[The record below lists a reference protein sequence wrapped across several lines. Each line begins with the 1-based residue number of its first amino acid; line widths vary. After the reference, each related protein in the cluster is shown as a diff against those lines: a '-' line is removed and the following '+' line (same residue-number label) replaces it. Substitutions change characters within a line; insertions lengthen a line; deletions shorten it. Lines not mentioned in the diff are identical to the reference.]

1 MIKFISSKAACIL
14 CKDEDPDEMRELYEY
29 AIYILLSGLFHLF
42 SVVALGLCFNMVLES
57 LVFYCSFILIRK
69 FAGGY
74 HAKTPTRCYIFSVI
88 TSVVALW
95 LIKLIGYSNSVY
107 YYIFVIIETLCVV
120 FILITSPLDNENK
133 PLNAKEKKKYKI
145 LSIVMSL
152 LLFVISLLL
161 KWAEFDILSVAVSF
175 GLIMCAVVV
184 FLRRFQIF
192 YHKHYSR
199 KK

>member
-14 CKDEDPDEMRELYEY
+14 CKDEDTDEMRELYEY

-88 TSVVALW
+88 TSVVALC
-95 LIKLIGYSNSVY
+95 LIILIGYSNSVY
-107 YYIFVIIETLCVV
+107 YYIFVTIEILCVL
-120 FILITSPLDNENK
+120 FIIARSPLDNENK
-133 PLNAKEKKKYKI
+133 PLNAKEKKIFKT
-145 LSIVMSL
+145 LSVVISL

-161 KWAEFDILSVAVSF
+161 KWVGFDILSVSVSF
-175 GLIMCAVVV
+175 GIIMCAVVV
-184 FLRRFQIF
+184 FLREFQIF
-192 YHKHYSR
+192 YHKLYGR
-199 KK
+199 TK

>member
-14 CKDEDPDEMRELYEY
+14 CKDKDTDEMRELYEY

-88 TSVVALW
+88 TSVVGLC
-95 LIKLIGYSNSVY
+95 LIKLIGNSNSVY
-107 YYIFVIIETLCVV
+107 YYIFVTIEILCIV
-120 FILITSPLDNENK
+120 FIMIASPIDNENK
-133 PLNAKEKKKYKI
+133 PLNAKEKKIFKI
-145 LSIVMSL
+145 LSIVFSL
-152 LLFVISLLL
+152 LLFVISLIV
-161 KWAEFDILSVAVSF
+161 KWGGFVILSVSVSF
-175 GLIMCAVVV
+175 GIMMCAVVV
-184 FLRRFQIF
+184 FLRRVQIL
-192 YHKHYSR
+192 YHKHYDR
-199 KK
+199 

>member
-74 HAKTPTRCYIFSVI
+74 HAKTPMRCYIFSVI
-88 TSVVALW
+88 TSVVALY

-107 YYIFVIIETLCVV
+107 YYIFVTIEILCVV
-120 FILITSPLDNENK
+120 FIMIASPLDNENK
-133 PLNAKEKKKYKI
+133 PLNAKEKKIFKI
-145 LSIVMSL
+145 LSIVFSL

-161 KWAEFDILSVAVSF
+161 KWGGFVILSVSVSF
-175 GLIMCAVVV
+175 GIVMCAVVV
-184 FLRRFQIF
+184 FLRRVQIL
-192 YHKHYSR
+192 YHKRHGR
-199 KK
+199 IK